1 MKLPK
6 DSVLILI
13 PSYNEGKVIASVI
26 RSVQKE
32 GWHNILVVDDG
43 SRDDTIQEVLKT
55 GVVLLQHKMNLGQG
69 AALQTGFE
77 WAKNHNFDVTVT
89 YDSDGQFMPSDIVKV
104 ATPLLE
110 KKVDVV
116 LGSRFIG
123 KTIHMPLFRKI
134 VLKVGIFITHI
145 LSGVVLTD
153 THNGFRGFSRKA
165 LQTITIT
172 QPRMAHASE
181 IIDEIARHK
190 LSYIEVPVTVTYD
203 IYDKKKG
210 QSSLNAINILVDILM
225 KKIS

>member
-110 KKVDVV
+110 K
-116 LGSRFIG
+116 S
-123 KTIHMPLFRKI
+123 
-134 VLKVGIFITHI
+134 
-145 LSGVVLTD
+145 SG
-153 THNGFRGFSRKA
+153 
-165 LQTITIT
+165 
-172 QPRMAHASE
+172 
-181 IIDEIARHK
+181 
-190 LSYIEVPVTVTYD
+190 
-203 IYDKKKG
+203 
-210 QSSLNAINILVDILM
+210 
-225 KKIS
+225 